1 MQIGDAV
8 SLSQSGQQTVFEQ
21 RQRSGGV
28 MGKEIEANL
37 LPRLETLR
45 LVDATEATFGGDSRV
60 SSKQTSGT
68 TSEGNGSKSR
78 PAFHLLCALQQ
89 HLFVHFSFS
98 PLSWLGFTFL

>member
-1 MQIGDAV
+1 
-8 SLSQSGQQTVFEQ
+8 
-21 RQRSGGV
+21 

-68 TSEGNGSKSR
+68 TSEVSN
-78 PAFHLLCALQQ
+78 
-89 HLFVHFSFS
+89 VN
-98 PLSWLGFTFL
+98 